1 MNRHKEADRL
11 KRLNDKIESS
21 KEKFQGIIHDSG
33 LVERR
38 KEAMESN
45 SDYQRKQRLGADGR
59 MHEAVEKLARN
70 IHERNHYGEA
80 VPSFTQAQKMA
91 AESAERVSKKL
102 EK

>member
-11 KRLNDKIESS
+11 KRLNDKIESNR
-21 KEKFQGIIHDSG
+21 EKFQNVVQQSG

-38 KEAMESN
+38 KEAMESH

-80 VPSFTQAQKMA
+80 VPSYTQAQKMA